1 MNSRGS
7 KSLMSQSKS
16 SMDHSSTS
24 LFENRGLAGEKNQVS
39 ELNFD
44 ILARLREKLE
54 ETEYKDDDMQ
64 KLIEKL
70 PQ

>member
-1 MNSRGS
+1 
-7 KSLMSQSKS
+7 
-16 SMDHSSTS
+16 MDHSTTS
-24 LFENRGLAGEKNQVS
+24 LFENRGLAGEKNEVS

-44 ILARLREKLE
+44 ILSRLREKLE
-54 ETEYKDDDMQ
+54 ATEYKDDDID